1 MRPSSEKLNVL
12 FEDNHL
18 LVVNKPPLLPTM
30 GVKEGELSLLTQS
43 RQYIKKKYNKPG
55 NVYLGIVS
63 RLDAFV
69 SGVIVLAKT
78 SKAAGRLSEQFRNRT
93 ADKTYWAIIPDV
105 LQEDSGRLEDWVI
118 KNESLHRMTVVPNG
132 KKTPTA
138 PKIARLNYQTIG
150 TEKNNRR
157 SPTKLL
163 EIKLETG
170 RKHQIRVQLENA
182 GASILGDR
190 KYGSELPFK
199 RGIALHSRELSIE
212 HPTNRVLQSFQAETP
227 SWWNIDRYWLS

>member
-132 KKTPTA
+132 KKNPTGA
-138 PKIARLNYQTIG
+138 KIARLNYQTIG

-227 SWWNIDRYWLS
+227 SWWNIDRYSLS

>member
-1 MRPSSEKLNVL
+1 MRPRSEKLNVL

-30 GVKEGELSLLTQS
+30 GVKEGELSLLSQS

-93 ADKTYWAIIPDV
+93 ADKTYWAIIPDA
-105 LQEDSGRLEDWVI
+105 LKEESGRLEDWVI
-118 KNESLHRMTVVPNG
+118 KNESLHRMTVIPKG
-132 KKTPTA
+132 RKTPTGA
-138 PKIARLNYQTIG
+138 KVARLNYKTIG
-150 TEKNNRR
+150 TEITSRQC
-157 SPTKLL
+157 PTKLL

-190 KYGSELPFK
+190 KYGSDLPFK

-227 SWWNIDRYWLS
+227 SWWNIDRYSLS

>member
-105 LQEDSGRLEDWVI
+105 MQEDSGRLEDWVI

-132 KKTPTA
+132 KKTPTGA
-138 PKIARLNYQTIG
+138 KIARLNYQTIG

-227 SWWNIDRYWLS
+227 SWWNIDRYSLS

>member
-132 KKTPTA
+132 KKTPTGA
-138 PKIARLNYQTIG
+138 KIARLNYQTIG

-227 SWWNIDRYWLS
+227 SWWNIDRYSLS

>member
-132 KKTPTA
+132 KKNPTGA
-138 PKIARLNYQTIG
+138 KIARLNYQTIV

-227 SWWNIDRYWLS
+227 SWWNIDRYSLS

>member
-1 MRPSSEKLNVL
+1 MRPRSEKLNVL

-30 GVKEGELSLLTQS
+30 GVKEGELSLLSQS
-43 RQYIKKKYNKPG
+43 RQYIKQKYNKPG

-105 LQEDSGRLEDWVI
+105 LTEENGRLEDWVI
-118 KNESLHRMTVVPNG
+118 TLLYP
-132 KKTPTA
+132 
-138 PKIARLNYQTIG
+138 LNL
-150 TEKNNRR
+150 
-157 SPTKLL
+157 S
-163 EIKLETG
+163 
-170 RKHQIRVQLENA
+170 QI
-182 GASILGDR
+182 
-190 KYGSELPFK
+190 
-199 RGIALHSRELSIE
+199 
-212 HPTNRVLQSFQAETP
+212 
-227 SWWNIDRYWLS
+227 

>member
-1 MRPSSEKLNVL
+1 MRPRSEKLNVL

-30 GVKEGELSLLTQS
+30 GVKEGELSLLSQS

-93 ADKTYWAIIPDV
+93 ADKTYWAIIPDA
-105 LQEDSGRLEDWVI
+105 LKEESGRLEDWVI
-118 KNESLHRMTVVPNG
+118 KNESLHRMTVIPKG
-132 KKTPTA
+132 KKSPTGA
-138 PKIARLNYQTIG
+138 KVARLNYKTIG
-150 TEKNNRR
+150 TEITNRQC
-157 SPTKLL
+157 PTKLL

-190 KYGSELPFK
+190 KYGSDLPFK

-227 SWWNIDRYWLS
+227 SWWNIDRYSLS

>member
-63 RLDAFV
+63 RLDAIV

-105 LQEDSGRLEDWVI
+105 MQEDSGRLEDWVI

-132 KKTPTA
+132 KKTPTGA
-138 PKIARLNYQTIG
+138 KIARLNYQTIG

-227 SWWNIDRYWLS
+227 SWWNIDRYSLS

>member
-132 KKTPTA
+132 KKTPTGA
-138 PKIARLNYQTIG
+138 KIARLNYQTIG

>member
-1 MRPSSEKLNVL
+1 MRSSLEKLNVL

-30 GVKEGELSLLTQS
+30 GVKEGELSLLNQS

-93 ADKTYWAIIPDV
+93 AGKTYWAIIPDV

-118 KNESLHRMTVVPNG
+118 KNESLHRMTVIPNG
-132 KKTPTA
+132 EKKTSGA
-138 PKIARLNYQTIG
+138 KIARLNYKTIG
-150 TEKNNRR
+150 TEDTNRR
-157 SPTKLL
+157 NPTKLL

-199 RGIALHSRELSIE
+199 RGIALHSRELCIE

-227 SWWNIDRYWLS
+227 SWWNIDRYSL

>member
-1 MRPSSEKLNVL
+1 
-12 FEDNHL
+12 
-18 LVVNKPPLLPTM
+18 
-30 GVKEGELSLLTQS
+30 
-43 RQYIKKKYNKPG
+43 
-55 NVYLGIVS
+55 VS

-105 LQEDSGRLEDWVI
+105 LTEENGRLEDWVI
-118 KNESLHRMTVVPNG
+118 KNESLHRMIVIPQG
-132 KKTPTA
+132 KSSSPGA
-138 PKIARLNYQTIG
+138 KIARLDYKTIG
-150 TEKNNRR
+150 SENTNRR

-190 KYGSELPFK
+190 KYGSELPFQC
-199 RGIALHSRELSIE
+199 GIALHSRELSIE
-212 HPTNRVLQSFQAETP
+212 HPISRVIQSFQAETP
-227 SWWNIDRYWLS
+227 SWWNIDQYSL